1 MDAVAP
7 LVASVTKPYKEQN
20 DLQRHPQDAAA
31 CWLSETPLMTLVRFL
46 LGASRRMVGLIAL
59 VGIVNGFCSMG
70 LVAIVN
76 RTLNHREGVPTV
88 LALAFLG
95 LLLAK
100 LGSSGIARVLQARF
114 VEDTLRTVYERLC
127 RGVATTPFRHLER
140 IGIPRILT
148 VLTADVPTLGVVV
161 QSFPSLLINGAVLVA
176 CGAYLTWLSWTT
188 FLGMLGLVFVG
199 AAIYRLFQARAQQ
212 EIRLARS
219 TRDTLF
225 RHFRA
230 LTEGVK
236 ELRLHRK
243 RRDVFFVR
251 DIAGTTDELRRHNL
265 VANKWYIVA
274 DMCSNAFFYV
284 MIGLLLFALPLVDQ
298 LPFESLTGYIFVS
311 LYLMNPLW
319 AIIGTVPFFNRGQI
333 ALQKIEECKLSLA
346 PPADRADLEFCSN
359 ESTCK
364 WADLD
369 MRGVVFA
376 YEPEEPGNGAFRLG
390 PIDFALHPR
399 DLVFVVGGN
408 GSGKSTFVKL
418 LTGLYSPHAGEI
430 RLDGQLISEE
440 NRDWYRQF
448 FSAVFSDFYLFDD
461 LLGLSAPDL
470 DARAREYLA
479 RLQLDGKI
487 ELARG
492 RFSSTALSQGQ
503 RKRLALLTAYLE
515 DRPIYVFDEWAADQ
529 DPSYKE
535 IFYRHL
541 LPELRNRGKAVVV
554 ITHDDRYFHLGD
566 RVIKLDYG
574 KLVSA

>member
-1 MDAVAP
+1 M
-7 LVASVTKPYKEQN
+7 
-20 DLQRHPQDAAA
+20 R
-31 CWLSETPLMTLVRFL
+31 LVRFL
-46 LGASRRMVGLIAL
+46 LGASRRMVCLIAI
-59 VGIVNGFCSMG
+59 VGIINGFCSMG

-76 RTLNHREGVPTV
+76 RTLNHREAIPTA

-100 LGSSGIARVLQARF
+100 LASSGIARVLQARF
-114 VEDTLRTVYERLC
+114 VEDTLRTLYDRLC

-148 VLTADVPTLGVVV
+148 VLTADVPTLGAVV
-161 QSFPSLLINGAVLVA
+161 QSLPSLIINGAVLVA
-176 CGAYLTWLSWTT
+176 CGAYLTFLSWTT
-188 FLGMLGLVFVG
+188 FLGMLGLIFVG

-230 LTEGVK
+230 LTEGIK
-236 ELRLHRK
+236 ELRLHRN
-243 RRDVFFVR
+243 RREVFFSR
-251 DIAGTTDELRRHNL
+251 DIAGATDDLRRHNL
-265 VANKWYIVA
+265 AANKWYIVA
-274 DMCSNAFFYV
+274 DACSQAFFYV
-284 MIGLLLFALPLVDQ
+284 MIGLLLFALPLVER

-319 AIIGTVPFFNRGQI
+319 AIIGAVPFLNHGQI
-333 ALQKIEECKLSLA
+333 ALQKIEECNLSLA
-346 PPADRADLEFCSN
+346 PPGNTEERVLFSN
-359 ESTCK
+359 EPPRK
-364 WADLD
+364 WTHLE
-369 MRGVVFA
+369 MRGAVFA
-376 YEPEEPGNGAFRLG
+376 YEPDEPGNGAFCLG

-399 DLVFVVGGN
+399 EVVFVVGGN

-418 LTGLYSPHAGEI
+418 LTGLYNPRAGEI
-430 RLDGQLISEE
+430 RLDGQPISDE
-440 NRDWYRQF
+440 NRDWYRQY

-470 DARAREYLA
+470 DSRAKEYLT
-479 RLQLDGKI
+479 RLQLDRKV
-487 ELARG
+487 ELALG

-503 RKRLALLTAYLE
+503 RKRLALLTAYVE

-529 DPSYKE
+529 DPTYKE

-541 LPELRNRGKAVVV
+541 LPELQSRGKAVVV
-554 ITHDDRYFHLGD
+554 ITHDDRYYHLGD
-566 RVIKLDYG
+566 RIIKLDDG
-574 KLVSA
+574 KVVSA